1 MGGGTSL
8 SSHRAGFGVFWSK
21 ALSKSTAESA
31 FADSV
36 NCNDYESCHCE
47 VPEARRHIG
56 LWSNASSHCEERSD
70 VAIAKPV
77 KRNNNAITTS
87 NAAHSPRNDNT
98 VMSLRGGFSVGRR
111 VSEANPARK
120 VPVGRYS
127 AGTPNNPIRPERSV
141 AIAKPIKCDS
151 KRKKA
156 AFTLAEVLITLA
168 IIGIVAALTI
178 PTLVQNYQERAWNT
192 ASQVFQRKLGEALRV
207 MNVQGTL
214 AGYTTTEAFVDELS
228 KHIKI
233 TRICENDDITTC
245 FSDTVTWGDE
255 EVDMSKV
262 KKAKNF
268 GQNDWDTN
276 TVAVQF
282 ANGINSVIAYNP
294 SCTQNQFSNNE
305 ITINENGIGT
315 NCLAILYDVDGFKNP
330 NTQQKDLRG
339 LNVTSLGGS
348 NCAIELSDGTCFTAP
363 FYPTAVTKAE
373 CDQLVADGY
382 PIKECSTENDY
393 WAGAV
398 KACKD
403 MGSSLPSQEQ
413 LDQLARDLY
422 PGTEI
427 TTGTSDG
434 IRDNDL
440 AMEWK
445 FITSPGSSF
454 YVWSSEEGSD
464 NIAYYRSFYS
474 VLTYGSNLSR
484 NNSTNQAV
492 CLAN

>member
-1 MGGGTSL
+1 M
-8 SSHRAGFGVFWSK
+8 K
-21 ALSKSTAESA
+21 K
-31 FADSV
+31 
-36 NCNDYESCHCE
+36 
-47 VPEARRHIG
+47 IG
-56 LWSNASSHCEERSD
+56 
-70 VAIAKPV
+70 
-77 KRNNNAITTS
+77 
-87 NAAHSPRNDNT
+87 
-98 VMSLRGGFSVGRR
+98 
-111 VSEANPARK
+111 
-120 VPVGRYS
+120 
-127 AGTPNNPIRPERSV
+127 
-141 AIAKPIKCDS
+141 
-151 KRKKA
+151 
-156 AFTLAEVLITLA
+156 FTLAEVLITLA

-178 PTLVQNYQERAWNT
+178 PTLIQNYQERAWNT

-214 AGYTTTEAFVDELS
+214 AGYTTTESFVDELS

-255 EVDMSKV
+255 EVDMSKI

-268 GQNDWDTN
+268 GQEDWDTN

-282 ANGINSVIAYNP
+282 ANGVNGVIAYNP
-294 SCTQNQFSNNE
+294 ACTQNQFSNDV
-305 ITINENGIGT
+305 ITVGENGIGT

-330 NTQQKDLRG
+330 NTKDKDLKN
-339 LNVTSLGGS
+339 LNVTSLAGS

-373 CDQLVADGY
+373 CEQLVADGY
-382 PIKECSTENDY
+382 PIKECNYENDY

-413 LDQLARDLY
+413 LDQLAKDLY

-434 IRDNDL
+434 QRDNDL
-440 AMEWK
+440 AVSMG
-445 FITSPGSSF
+445 FISSPDNAF
-454 YVWSSEEGSD
+454 FLWSSEEYTKYD
-464 NIAYYRSFYS
+464 AYNRNFYS
-474 VLTYGSNLSR
+474 TYTYRG
-484 NNSTNQAV
+484 NNNRTSSSNQAV
-492 CLAN
+492 CLAE

>member
-1 MGGGTSL
+1 M
-8 SSHRAGFGVFWSK
+8 K
-21 ALSKSTAESA
+21 KSRQIEKS
-31 FADSV
+31 
-36 NCNDYESCHCE
+36 
-47 VPEARRHIG
+47 
-56 LWSNASSHCEERSD
+56 
-70 VAIAKPV
+70 
-77 KRNNNAITTS
+77 
-87 NAAHSPRNDNT
+87 
-98 VMSLRGGFSVGRR
+98 
-111 VSEANPARK
+111 
-120 VPVGRYS
+120 
-127 AGTPNNPIRPERSV
+127 
-141 AIAKPIKCDS
+141 
-151 KRKKA
+151 

-233 TRICENDDITTC
+233 TRICDNDDITTC
-245 FSDTVTWGDE
+245 FADTVTWGDE

-268 GQNDWDTN
+268 GQEDWDTN

-282 ANGINSVIAYNP
+282 ANGVNGIIAYNP
-294 SCTQNQFSNNE
+294 DCRQNQFSNDV
-305 ITINENGIGT
+305 ITVGETGIGT

-330 NTQQKDLRG
+330 NTEGKDLKN
-339 LNVTSLGGS
+339 LNVASLGGS

-363 FYPTAVTKAE
+363 FIPTPHVWNG
-373 CDQLVADGY
+373 CDTNGTTSDPEDLAFMSKYGLQYCMSSDLG
-382 PIKECSTENDY
+382 TNDY

-427 TTGTSDG
+427 TTGTSKG
-434 IRDNDL
+434 QRANDL
-440 AMEWK
+440 AVSMG
-445 FITSPGSSF
+445 FISSPGNAF
-454 YVWSSEEGSD
+454 WLWSSEEYSKND
-464 NIAYYRSFYS
+464 AYNRYFFSMSTYRSSYYRYS
-474 VLTYGSNLSR
+474 SN
-484 NNSTNQAV
+484 TQAV
-492 CLAN
+492 CLAE

>member
-21 ALSKSTAESA
+21 
-31 FADSV
+31 
-36 NCNDYESCHCE
+36 
-47 VPEARRHIG
+47 G
-56 LWSNASSHCEERSD
+56 
-70 VAIAKPV
+70 
-77 KRNNNAITTS
+77 
-87 NAAHSPRNDNT
+87 
-98 VMSLRGGFSVGRR
+98 
-111 VSEANPARK
+111 
-120 VPVGRYS
+120 
-127 AGTPNNPIRPERSV
+127 
-141 AIAKPIKCDS
+141 
-151 KRKKA
+151 
-156 AFTLAEVLITLA
+156 FTLAEVLITLA

-178 PTLVQNYQERAWNT
+178 PTLVQNYQTRAWNT

-255 EVDMSKV
+255 EVDMSKI

-282 ANGINSVIAYNP
+282 ANGVNGVIAYNP
-294 SCTQNQFSNNE
+294 DCRQNQFSNDV
-305 ITINENGIGT
+305 ITIGETGIGT
-315 NCLAILYDVDGFKNP
+315 DCLAILYDVDGFKNP

-339 LNVTSLGGS
+339 LNVASLGGS

-363 FYPTAVTKAE
+363 FYPTAHVWNG
-373 CDQLVADGY
+373 CDSNGTTSDPDDLAFMSEYNIQYCMTSSDG
-382 PIKECSTENDY
+382 TNDY

-403 MGSSLPSQEQ
+403 MGSSLPSMEQ
-413 LDQLARDLY
+413 LNKLARDLY

-427 TTGTSDG
+427 STIGSSYG
-434 IRDNDL
+434 VRDNDL
-440 AMEWK
+440 AVSMG
-445 FITSPGSSF
+445 FITSPGPAF
-454 YVWSSEEGSD
+454 WVWSSEEVSK
-464 NIAYYRSFYS
+464 NHAYLRLFNPTRTFRNS
-474 VLTYGSNLSR
+474 SNRYAS
-484 NNSTNQAV
+484 NFQAV
-492 CLAN
+492 CLAE

>member
-8 SSHRAGFGVFWSK
+8 SSHRAGFGVFRSK

-36 NCNDYESCHCE
+36 NCNDYVSCHCE
-47 VPEARRHIG
+47 VPEARQHIG
-56 LWSNASSHCEERSD
+56 LWSNTSCHCEERSD
-70 VAIAKPV
+70 VAIARLV
-77 KRNNNAITTS
+77 NCNDNAITTS

-98 VMSLRGGFSVGRR
+98 V
-111 VSEANPARK
+111 K
-120 VPVGRYS
+120 
-127 AGTPNNPIRPERSV
+127 RSV

-178 PTLVQNYQERAWNT
+178 PTLVQNYQTKAWNT

-282 ANGINSVIAYNP
+282 ANGVNGVIAYNP
-294 SCTQNQFSNNE
+294 DCRQNQFSNDV
-305 ITINENGIGT
+305 ITVGENGIST
-315 NCLAILYDVDGFKNP
+315 DCLAILYDVDGFKNP
-330 NTQQKDLRG
+330 NTEGKDLKN

-363 FYPTAVTKAE
+363 FYPTALTLEE
-373 CDQLVADGY
+373 CEAQKGELGINECY
-382 PIKECSTENDY
+382 PYGNDY

-398 KACKD
+398 KACHD

-422 PGTEI
+422 PGTTI
-427 TTGTSDG
+427 YTDYTTSRGS
-434 IRDNDL
+434 RDNDL
-440 AMEWK
+440 AMEWN
-445 FITSPGSSF
+445 FVSSPSSAF
-454 YVWSSEEGSD
+454 WVWYSEEISKYY
-464 NIAYYRSFYS
+464 AYDRNFYS
-474 VLTYGSNLSR
+474 TLTSR
-484 NNSTNQAV
+484 KYNSRDCSGYQAV
-492 CLAN
+492 CLGD

>member
-1 MGGGTSL
+1 M
-8 SSHRAGFGVFWSK
+8 
-21 ALSKSTAESA
+21 
-31 FADSV
+31 
-36 NCNDYESCHCE
+36 N
-47 VPEARRHIG
+47 
-56 LWSNASSHCEERSD
+56 
-70 VAIAKPV
+70 
-77 KRNNNAITTS
+77 
-87 NAAHSPRNDNT
+87 
-98 VMSLRGGFSVGRR
+98 
-111 VSEANPARK
+111 
-120 VPVGRYS
+120 
-127 AGTPNNPIRPERSV
+127 
-141 AIAKPIKCDS
+141 
-151 KRKKA
+151 KK

-233 TRICENDDITTC
+233 TRICDNDDITTC
-245 FSDTVTWGDE
+245 FADTVTWGDE

-268 GQNDWDTN
+268 GLEDWDTN

-282 ANGINSVIAYNP
+282 ANGVNGVIAYNP
-294 SCTQNQFSNNE
+294 ECRQNQFSNDV
-305 ITINENGIGT
+305 ITVGETGIGT
-315 NCLAILYDVDGFKNP
+315 TCLAILYDVDGFKNP
-330 NTQQKDLRG
+330 NTEGKDLKN

-373 CDQLVADGY
+373 CEAQKGELG
-382 PIKECSTENDY
+382 ISECYWSSDY

-427 TTGTSDG
+427 TAGTSYG
-434 IRDNDL
+434 TRDNDL
-440 AMEWK
+440 AFEMG
-445 FITSPGSSF
+445 FLSSASTAAF
-454 YVWSSEEGSD
+454 WLWSSEENSKSYAASRTFGST
-464 NIAYYRSFYS
+464 N
-474 VLTYGSNLSR
+474 TNWYGSSR
-484 NNSTNQAV
+484 SGSNGQAV
-492 CLAN
+492 CLAE